1 MTVMQP
7 LRDSEHNPI
16 LSGVLAYALGIF
28 CMALVDASGK
38 HLSRA
43 YPLAEI
49 IFFRSLLATVPLG
62 ITASRAGWR
71 TLRTRRPAL
80 HAIRGLTVLFT
91 LGFFFWSLR
100 YLPLADATALNLTSP
115 IFTTL
120 FAAWFLAEA
129 IPRRYW
135 LALAIGLAGVWLVMA
150 PTDAT
155 LRGAALIA
163 VASAAAYAGTNISTR
178 ILVRTDSSLCCT
190 FHSNT
195 VLLVVTALGALANDW
210 LLFTWRDTLVVFV
223 MAIASTALQMLGA
236 YALKRVPASRLAPL
250 DYTLLIWTVGLGAL
264 VWHEWPRPAVWAGMV
279 LVCASCWVIVSSKA
293 ARPVPAP
300 KPETL
305 A

>member
-1 MTVMQP
+1 MQLTGNTDRNPVM
-7 LRDSEHNPI
+7 
-16 LSGVLAYALGIF
+16 SGVLAYALGIF

-49 IFFRSLLATVPLG
+49 IFFRSLLAMAPLG
-62 ITASRAGWR
+62 VTASRAGWR
-71 TLRTRRPAL
+71 TLRTRRPVL
-80 HAIRGLTVLFT
+80 HVMRGVTVLLT
-91 LGFFFWSLR
+91 LGLFFWSLR

-120 FAAWFLAEA
+120 FAAGFLAEA

-135 LALAIGLAGVWLVMA
+135 LALVIGLAGVWLVMA

-155 LRGAALIA
+155 LRGVALIA
-163 VASAAAYAGTNISTR
+163 VASAAAYAGTNICTR
-178 ILVRTDSSLCCT
+178 ILVRTDSALCCT

-195 VLLVVTALGALANDW
+195 VLLAITALGAFSRDW
-210 LLFTWRDTLVVFV
+210 LLFTRRDTVVVFV
-223 MAIASTALQMLGA
+223 MAVASTALQMLSG
-236 YALKRVPASRLAPL
+236 YALKRVAASRLAPL

-264 VWHEWPRPAVWAGMV
+264 VWHEWPRPAVWAGMA
-279 LVCASCWVIVSSKA
+279 LVCASCWVIVSSRA
-293 ARPVPAP
+293 ARPAPVPPA
-300 KPETL
+300 KPGTL

>member
-1 MTVMQP
+1 MQAQP
-7 LRDSEHNPI
+7 NAYPNPVTR
-16 LSGVLAYALGIF
+16 GVLAYALGIF

-49 IFFRSLLATVPLG
+49 IFFRSVLAAVPLG
-62 ITASRAGWR
+62 IAAGRAGWS
-71 TLRTRRPAL
+71 TLRTRHPVL
-80 HAIRGLTVLFT
+80 HVVRGLTVLFT
-91 LGFFFWSLR
+91 LGLFFWSLR

-120 FAAWFLAEA
+120 FAAWFLAES

-135 LALAIGLAGVWLVMA
+135 LALLIGMAGVWLVMA

-155 LRGAALIA
+155 LRVVALIA
-163 VASAAAYAGTNISTR
+163 VASAAAYAGTNIVTR

-195 VLLVVTALGALANDW
+195 VLLAVTAFAALAHDW
-210 LLFTWRDTLVVFV
+210 LPFTWRDGAVVFV
-223 MAIASTALQMLGA
+223 MAIASTALQMLAG

-250 DYTLLIWTVGLGAL
+250 DYTLLIWTVGIGAL

-279 LVCASCWVIVSSKA
+279 LVCASCWVIVRSKA
-293 ARPVPAP
+293 VRPAP
-300 KPETL
+300 VSSAKPETL